1 LADLEGGDHGDAKG
15 GAPEGVERV
24 LRAIDLTI
32 AEVES
37 RGDDDRDDQL
47 ATLKY
52 MLERWREKAME
63 ERRS

>member
-1 LADLEGGDHGDAKG
+1 M
-15 GAPEGVERV
+15 APERLKGVERV

-37 RGDDDRDDQL
+37 RGGDARDEEL

-52 MLERWREKAME
+52 MRGRWREKATE